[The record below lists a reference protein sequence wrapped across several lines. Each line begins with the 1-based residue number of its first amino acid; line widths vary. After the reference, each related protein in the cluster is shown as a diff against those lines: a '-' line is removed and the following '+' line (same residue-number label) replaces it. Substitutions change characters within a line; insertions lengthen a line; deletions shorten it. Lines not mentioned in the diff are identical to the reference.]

1 MANYNDILN
10 ALKENYSSPNGE
22 DIYLIDLPGNDPN
35 AIEKVILLTS
45 VSPDKPRYYE
55 GQQYENGVLVSDKQI
70 SFAEPPDMIADRIAG
85 EEDDFHV
92 KLIIA
97 YSNKNIRNMI
107 PIFSDPDVVFEE
119 NIGRTLVDM
128 TGDQRLEANFA
139 YYVLQ
144 SRARFSEKFQNGES
158 IQYFLKHGCRL
169 QYEMSKEEAT
179 FESLVIEKVL
189 EDNEFEQ
196 SDLPLLRECYEKA
209 LDLEVVGYKL
219 VDGRIVNQSEMYED
233 MFLFIGGYGEDPC
246 SHFWKI
252 PFQGY
257 NLTMIGSTKEWPSW
271 L

>member
-1 MANYNDILN
+1 MATYEDILK
-10 ALKENYSSPNGE
+10 ALEENNLPPNNE
-22 DIYLIDLPGNDPN
+22 DVYVIELPGND
-35 AIEKVILLTS
+35 TS
-45 VSPDKPRYYE
+45 HEIVATVVSVRPDKVEYYPREIFYD
-55 GQQYENGVLVSDKQI
+55 GNLVSDHRTQRTDHTE
-70 SFAEPPDMIADRIAG
+70 SIADS
-85 EEDDFHV
+85 
-92 KLIIA
+92 IA
-97 YSNKNIRNMI
+97 YYGDHPVKIIISNGAKNYRNMI

-119 NIGRTLVDM
+119 NTGRTLVDM